1 MNSVAPKKLSA
12 VIPVGDYFLHKNN
25 LKMILQHSISVDVEL
40 IIVLDRQSVEA
51 YEDLRELIAE
61 LNIDVRITT
70 SDAGNPGGARNIG
83 IKLATS
89 EWISFWDCD
98 DEPNA
103 SSVLSL
109 IDSPSTTDY
118 QILIGSYESIFGETR
133 NSRIISGNKR
143 NWQIELGLNPG
154 IWRFVFNR
162 EFLKNSWFPEA
173 RMGEDQLFIQRVLN
187 SNPNVFLSEA
197 IIYGYRSDVP
207 NQLTSRQSNLNDLT
221 MINRKA
227 LYEFLPKGEYKL
239 LVRTMIIRQL
249 LTISRN
255 TNLHKHSRFPY
266 FMKALVWLVL
276 NPKIFC
282 QLIKVIFNEHQ
293 NKE

>member
-1 MNSVAPKKLSA
+1 MNSVTPKKLSA
-12 VIPVGDYFLHKNN
+12 VIPVGDYFLHKDNI
-25 LKMILQHSISVDVEL
+25 KMILQHSISVDVEL

-51 YEDLRELIAE
+51 YEELRELIAE
-61 LNIDVRITT
+61 LNTDVRITT

-118 QILIGSYESIFGETR
+118 QILIGSYESIIGETR
-133 NSRIISGNKR
+133 NSRIISSKKR
-143 NWQIELGLNPG
+143 NWQIELGMNPG

-162 EFLKNSWFPEA
+162 KFLKNSFFPEA

-187 SNPNVFLSEA
+187 SNPKVLLSEA
-197 IIYGYRSDVP
+197 IIYGYRLDVP
-207 NQLTSRQSNLNDLT
+207 NQLTSRQSNLKDLT
-221 MINRKA
+221 MINRKTID
-227 LYEFLPKGEYKL
+227 EFNPKGKYAL

-249 LTISRN
+249 LTISRSSTVRKYN
-255 TNLHKHSRFPY
+255 RFSY
-266 FMKALVWLVL
+266 LMKALTWLVL
-276 NPKIFC
+276 NPRIFC
-282 QLIKVIFNEHQ
+282 HLIKEIFSDHQ

>member
-1 MNSVAPKKLSA
+1 MISDVPKKLSA

-25 LKMILQHSISVDVEL
+25 IKKIMQHSISVDVEL

-70 SDAGNPGGARNIG
+70 SNSGNPGGARNIG
-83 IKLATS
+83 IKSATS
-89 EWISFWDCD
+89 EWITFWDCD
-98 DEPNA
+98 DEPNV
-103 SSVLSL
+103 SSVLYL
-109 IDSPSTTDY
+109 IDSLKATDY
-118 QILIGSYESIFGETR
+118 QILIGSYESIFGDTR
-133 NSRIISGNKR
+133 NSRIISGKKR

-162 EFLKNSWFPEA
+162 EFLKNSCFPEA
-173 RMGEDQLFIQRVLN
+173 RMGEDQLFLQRVLN
-187 SNPNVFLSEA
+187 SNPKVFLSEA
-197 IIYGYRSDVP
+197 IIYGYRLDVP

-221 MINRKA
+221 TINRKA
-227 LYEFLPKGEYKL
+227 LDEFLPKGEYAL
-239 LVRTMIIRQL
+239 LVRTMIMRQL

-255 TNLHKHSRFPY
+255 SNLHKYSRFSY
-266 FMKALVWLVL
+266 LMKALIWIVL

-282 QLIKVIFNEHQ
+282 QLIKEII
-293 NKE
+293 K

>member
-1 MNSVAPKKLSA
+1 MISDVPKKLSA

-25 LKMILQHSISVDVEL
+25 IKKIMQHSISVDVEL

-70 SDAGNPGGARNIG
+70 SNSGNPGGARNIG
-83 IKLATS
+83 IKSATS
-89 EWISFWDCD
+89 EWITFWDCD
-98 DEPNA
+98 DEPNV
-103 SSVLSL
+103 SSVLYL
-109 IDSPSTTDY
+109 IDSLKATDY
-118 QILIGSYESIFGETR
+118 QILIGSYESIFGDTR
-133 NSRIISGNKR
+133 NSRIISGKKR

-162 EFLKNSWFPEA
+162 EFLKNSCFPEA
-173 RMGEDQLFIQRVLN
+173 RMGEDQLFLQRVLN
-187 SNPNVFLSEA
+187 SNPKVFLSKA
-197 IIYGYRSDVP
+197 IIYGYRLDVP

-227 LYEFLPKGEYKL
+227 LDEFLPKGEYTL
-239 LVRTMIIRQL
+239 LVRTMIMRQL

-255 TNLHKHSRFPY
+255 GNLHKYSRFSY
-266 FMKALVWLVL
+266 LMKALIWLVL

-282 QLIKVIFNEHQ
+282 QLIKEIF
-293 NKE
+293 K